1 MACLVAWSTAG
12 EGASSITFWY
22 LRCREQSLSLRW
34 MAPPCASQSTW
45 ISTCLARVRSLSMYT
60 VPSPNAAE
68 ASLAAASNSLRRFL
82 GSDTERIPFPPP
94 PARASPGRCAASC

>member
-34 MAPPCASQSTW
+34 MAPPCASQRTW

-60 VPSPNAAE
+60 VPSPKAAD

-82 GSDTERIPFPPP
+82 GTDTDLMPLPPP
-94 PARASPGRCAASC
+94 PALALIRSG